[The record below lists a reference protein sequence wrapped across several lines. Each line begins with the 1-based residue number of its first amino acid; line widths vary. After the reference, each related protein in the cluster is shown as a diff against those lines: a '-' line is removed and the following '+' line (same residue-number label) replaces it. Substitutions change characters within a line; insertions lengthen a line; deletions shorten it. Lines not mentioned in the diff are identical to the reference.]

1 MGSHRTSVPI
11 TFETAEGTTHSPLVN
26 AVVNGVGTRL
36 ILDTGTTD
44 HILTMDVCEAAN
56 LATEPGEPGT
66 DSTGSSVP
74 SWQAREVTIR
84 IGEMELALAEVIVID
99 TPPPFRS
106 RGLGGALSPQ
116 RLRPGAY
123 AVLDLSASPV
133 ATLVTADD
141 LDAWLAESY
150 PGRRTVRLPAV
161 DGDGTVLVEMA
172 IDAFPPVVMMLDT
185 GARTT
190 YAAPTAAPG
199 LGEGGVRRSTG
210 RGVGGS
216 ESFGVDVPGRVLHV
230 GDAALPVNLVIAE
243 HDLGIPGCVV
253 GMDVLRGTVLAV
265 GPPGSPVRW
274 LLR

>member
-1 MGSHRTSVPI
+1 MSVLHAEPI
-11 TFETAEGTTHSPLVN
+11 TFETNQRTTHSPLVH
-26 AVVNGVGTRL
+26 AVVNGVDTRL
-36 ILDTGTTD
+36 ILDTGATD
-44 HILTMDVCEAAN
+44 HLLTMDLCEAAN

-74 SWQAREVTIR
+74 SWQAREVTVR
-84 IGEMELALAEVIVID
+84 IGEMELALAEVIAIG

-106 RGLGGALSPQ
+106 MGIGGALSPQ
-116 RLRPGAY
+116 RLHPDAY
-123 AVLDLSASPV
+123 AVLDLSADPV
-133 ATLVTADD
+133 ATLVTAED

-150 PGRRTVRLPAV
+150 PGRRANRLPAI

-172 IDAFPPVVMMLDT
+172 IDSFPPVVMMLDT

-190 YAAPTAAPG
+190 YAARTAVPG

-210 RGVGGS
+210 RGVGGT

-274 LLR
+274 LLP

>member
-1 MGSHRTSVPI
+1 MSVLHAEPI
-11 TFETAEGTTHSPLVN
+11 TFETNEGTTHSPLVH

-116 RLRPGAY
+116 RLRPGTF
-123 AVLDLSASPV
+123 AVLNLSASPA
-133 ATLVTADD
+133 ATLVPAED

-150 PGRRTVRLPAV
+150 PGWRTIRLEAF

-190 YAAPTAAPG
+190 YAARNAVPG

-210 RGVGGS
+210 RGVGGT
-216 ESFGVDVPGRVLHV
+216 EAFGVDVPGRVLHV

-274 LLR
+274 LLP